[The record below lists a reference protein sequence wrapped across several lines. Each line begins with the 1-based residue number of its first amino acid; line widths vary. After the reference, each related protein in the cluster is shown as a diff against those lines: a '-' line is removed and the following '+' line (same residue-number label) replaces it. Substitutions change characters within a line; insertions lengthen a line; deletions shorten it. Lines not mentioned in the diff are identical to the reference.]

1 MSFYRQDCIE
11 INGFNNEFKGWG
23 REDSEFVVRL
33 FNKGI
38 NRKTLK
44 FSAIQYH
51 LWHDETNRKS
61 LLKNDLLLQKV
72 VDDNLDWCE
81 LGINKFL

>member
-1 MSFYRQDCIE
+1 MA
-11 INGFNNEFKGWG
+11 NNEFKGWG

-51 LWHDETNRKS
+51 LWHKENNRNSLASNDEI
-61 LLKNDLLLQKV
+61 LQKTI
-72 VDDNLDWCE
+72 DKKLTWCDN
-81 LGINKFL
+81 GIDRYL